1 MNRRTFLQMLSNVAI
16 APVLS
21 GIPSGANATDEI
33 FPEQVGL
40 NITGMS
46 YWATEQ
52 AFSNLAYNASPWRVQ
67 VKDAPFTWD
76 TPLPPMTK
84 DGYPTRVPAGSFV
97 ESFLIFTAHRK
108 NLPVQLSVHY
118 DGKGKLGYIA
128 GAELESRSPGRDDV
142 RNLRKDAPFT
152 SMVMETDPTD
162 PIRNIRVYERGP
174 IPKETFRAPFLDRLS
189 GMSTLRFMDWMG
201 TNNSKVQ
208 SWSDRPRPGQFG
220 KSELGVPLEHM
231 IELCN
236 LVKSDPWFNM
246 PHLADDDYV
255 RHFAEQVRKDLDPD
269 LKIHVEY
276 SNEVWNTSFDQA
288 DHARSRGLALGFSTN
303 DYEAQLRYYAQ
314 RTNEILAIWEDVFGA
329 ARQRI
334 VGVYSAQSVNVWT
347 SETILSWKGV
357 KAHAD
362 VLAIAPYF
370 GGGFGAPDRQ
380 EEVSRWS
387 LNRLFSA
394 LENEV
399 ETDNKK
405 TIQEQ
410 AAIAK
415 QYGVKLYAYEG
426 GQHLVGSSGAENNER
441 LTNLFVAANRDRR
454 MGELYLR
461 HLKNWRMS
469 DGGLYAVFSSMSEPN
484 KWGSWGLLEEE
495 GGSHPKWQAIQQ
507 VLKRKP
513 AL

>member
-1 MNRRTFLQMLSNVAI
+1 MNRRMFLQMLSNVAI

-21 GIPSGANATDEI
+21 GIPSGANAGDEI

-142 RNLRKDAPFT
+142 RNLRKEAPFT

-201 TNNSKVQ
+201 TNNSRVQ

-314 RTNEILAIWEDVFGA
+314 RTNEILAIWEDIFGA

-461 HLKNWRMS
+461 HLRNWRMS
-469 DGGLYAVFSSMSEPN
+469 GGDLYAVFSSMSEPN